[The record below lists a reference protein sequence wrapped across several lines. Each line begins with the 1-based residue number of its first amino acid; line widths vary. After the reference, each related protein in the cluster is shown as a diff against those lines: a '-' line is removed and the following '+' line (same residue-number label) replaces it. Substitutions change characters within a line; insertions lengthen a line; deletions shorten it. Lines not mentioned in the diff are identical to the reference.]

1 MAATGGRGLKTL
13 RIKQGPLPQLRLS
26 PMSWHMDEVFS
37 VGLKST
43 IDELQTIP
51 SNLKWQAR
59 ACSRLLSRTLRSIM
73 MRLVGQ
79 PDGILARV
87 IAEIAHDLLAF
98 RAAIH

>member
-1 MAATGGRGLKTL
+1 
-13 RIKQGPLPQLRLS
+13 
-26 PMSWHMDEVFS
+26 MDEAFS

-51 SNLKWQAR
+51 SNFKWQAR
-59 ACSRLLSRTLRSIM
+59 ACSRRQSRTLRSNM

-98 RAAIH
+98 RAAIHWFGGLIVRQVEKLVDLSERWTQVAMS